1 MAFSLKG
8 NKIFPWPTNRTAAGL
23 AGPETNFFVV
33 LSREPISSNTGI
45 ASTITLTYL
54 LLMQEG
60 LE

>member
-1 MAFSLKG
+1 MGFSLKD
-8 NKIFPWPTNRTAAGL
+8 NEIFPWLANPSAVVL

-54 LLMQEG
+54 LLM
-60 LE
+60 